1 MPKTLTVLSLT
12 LLFIVINS
20 LAGCAAPQAAPQAAP
35 PAAQKRIEGTQWV
48 STERTAGGM
57 GVSYTF
63 LGGGRVLEDLGA
75 IIDFDYRVE
84 GNQLVLTLN
93 GSEQRSRFTVDGGQL
108 TLRSDDGNDRIHQR
122 AGPRADPPILQGLW
136 TFRHES
142 GAPADLFFGKQGR
155 GLMRVLMK
163 QRVGGYR
170 LADQG
175 TFQVQFDSGSDRAL
189 AASIEGGT
197 MEIRGGQKVLRL
209 RPVAA
214 R

>member
-1 MPKTLTVLSLT
+1 MPKTLTVFSLT
-12 LLFIVINS
+12 LLFVVINS
-20 LAGCAAPQAAPQAAP
+20 LAGCAAPQAASQAAP

-48 STERTAGGM
+48 STERTTGGM

-63 LGGGRVLEDLGA
+63 LVGGRVVEDQGA

-84 GNQLVLTLN
+84 GNQLVLTIN

-108 TLRSDDGNDRIHQR
+108 TLRSNDGNDRIHQR
-122 AGPRADPPILQGLW
+122 AGPRTDPPHLQGLW

-142 GAPADLFFGKQGR
+142 GAPADLFFGNQGR
-155 GLMRVLMK
+155 GLMRVLMR
-163 QRVGGYR
+163 QRAGSYR
-170 LADQG
+170 FADEG

-189 AASIEGGT
+189 AASIEGGI
-197 MEIRGGQKVLRL
+197 MEIRGGQKLLRL
-209 RPVAA
+209 RPVVA